1 MKSSH
6 SPQLLVSVRDAA
18 EAFDALN
25 GGADWIDCKE
35 PLAGPLGAV
44 TADVARE
51 IVKAVAGRCPV
62 SAALGE
68 LVDWPNCAAHE
79 LLAVEQLCV
88 VKLGL
93 RDWGILPDWSEL
105 WITAFQVARH
115 AGKELAAV
123 IYADWLAAQ
132 APPPRE
138 VVAVAQSVG
147 CRFLLVDTFVKNN
160 KSSLETF
167 CGDELRQI
175 LQLARQGGMTT
186 ALAGNLQVA
195 NLPQLAGMPL
205 DLVAVR
211 GAVCQG
217 GRIARVEKDRVCDFR
232 LALKRVVAEEKQS
245 CFSLSFLES
254 DFS

>member
-6 SPQLLVSVRDAA
+6 SPQLLVSVRDAT
-18 EAFDALN
+18 EAVDALD

-44 TADVARE
+44 TADVAHE
-51 IVKAVAGRCPV
+51 IVQAVAGRCPV

-68 LVDWPNCAAHE
+68 LVDWPKSAAHE
-79 LLAVEQLCV
+79 LLAVEELCV

-93 RDWGILPDWSEL
+93 RDCGILPDWSER
-105 WITAFQVARH
+105 WISAFQGARY

-138 VVAVAQSVG
+138 VVSVARSVG
-147 CRFLLVDTFVKNN
+147 CRFLLVDTFEKNN
-160 KSSLETF
+160 KSTLEIF
-167 CGDELRQI
+167 CRDGLKEI
-175 LQLARQGGMTT
+175 LQLAQQGEMTT
-186 ALAGNLQVA
+186 ALAGNLRVA
-195 NLPQLAGMPL
+195 DLPQLVGLPL

-217 GRIARVEKDRVCDFR
+217 ERSTRIAKKLVREFR
-232 LALKRVVAEEKQS
+232 TRLHDVVMEEKQVVS
-245 CFSLSFLES
+245 IYHC
-254 DFS
+254 